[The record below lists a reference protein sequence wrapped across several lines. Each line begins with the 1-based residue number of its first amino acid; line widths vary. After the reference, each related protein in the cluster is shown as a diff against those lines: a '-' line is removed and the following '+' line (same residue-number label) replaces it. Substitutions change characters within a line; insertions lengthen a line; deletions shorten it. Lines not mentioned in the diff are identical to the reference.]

1 MTLTDTL
8 ALIGALTGTIALLW
22 DFFKWSQTGVK
33 VLLRVSPNMT
43 PFGFA
48 KEEFKSKLNLF
59 VEVTNTGDKKIT
71 ITHLVLTYYDSFW
84 KRVLKRSSKNFIVLN
99 PLPGQLPQLIDI
111 GDRWVGLIEQS
122 QDLEKM
128 AKNGYLYVGINH
140 SSSAKTLLKR
150 VKIIILDNQ
159 ESLAEKQE

>member
-33 VLLRVSPNMT
+33 VLLRISPNMT

-48 KEEFKSKLNLF
+48 EEEFKSKLNLF
-59 VEVTNTGDKKIT
+59 VEVTNTGDKKVT

-150 VKIIILDNQ
+150 VKINILENQ
-159 ESLAEKQE
+159 ESSPDKQ

>member
-22 DFFKWSQTGVK
+22 DFFKWTQTGVK

-43 PFGFA
+43 PFGFSE
-48 KEEFKSKLNLF
+48 EEFKSKLNLF

-71 ITHLVLTYYDSFW
+71 ITHLVLTYYDSLW
-84 KRVLKRSSKNFIVLN
+84 KKLLKRSSKNFLV
-99 PLPGQLPQLIDI
+99 PKPVPGQIPQLIDI
-111 GDRWVGLIEQS
+111 GERWVSLIEQT
-122 QDLEKM
+122 QELEEM

-140 SSSAKTLLKR
+140 SSSAKTLLRR
-150 VKIIILDNQ
+150 VKITSLENQ
-159 ESLAEKQE
+159 NSSPDK

>member
-48 KEEFKSKLNLF
+48 EDEFKNKLNLF
-59 VEVTNTGDKKIT
+59 VEVTNTGDKKVT

-84 KRVLKRSSKNFIVLN
+84 ERVLKRSSKNFVVLN
-99 PLPGQLPQLIDI
+99 PLPGQIPQLIDI

-122 QDLEKM
+122 KDLEKM

-150 VKIIILDNQ
+150 VKITSLENQ
-159 ESLAEKQE
+159 DFSPEKQE